1 MITLITGSPG
11 AGKTL
16 YMVSMLAKNKE
27 FEGRRIFVD
36 GIPDLKIDNVE
47 PFPEGCGIH
56 NLHEWVKDEDY
67 QGAIFVVDEAQ
78 RFFPPRSGNTKAP
91 ELVEFL
97 HVHRHY
103 AIDLYLIT
111 QMPARIDKNVRDLV
125 GAHYH
130 IQKNRLGGRTKL
142 YWDYCANNPRA
153 EVRNAHA
160 SVYKMDKSVFNLYRS
175 AVEHTK
181 IKQPKT
187 RWLWGLPLAV
197 VVAVFSA
204 MSAFNQLF
212 GAGGVAPVSKVE
224 KVQEKAGNVQE
235 LPVVDLGDARSSA
248 ISGAAEKV
256 GNDVRNA
263 VAGERGLSPEM
274 FVPAIPEMVESK
286 PIYDQVRQVKQY
298 EYATAC
304 ISGKSGCSCYTDQGT
319 KVKEISNKLCL
330 EYVKDGLPFNPY
342 REPRQDNAVRSAPSV
357 ADGGG
362 GGQVYALSGHDKL
375 TLLPDYSK
383 GPSAQ

>member
-1 MITLITGSPG
+1 M
-11 AGKTL
+11 
-16 YMVSMLAKNKE
+16 
-27 FEGRRIFVD
+27 
-36 GIPDLKIDNVE
+36 
-47 PFPEGCGIH
+47 
-56 NLHEWVKDEDY
+56 
-67 QGAIFVVDEAQ
+67 
-78 RFFPPRSGNTKAP
+78 
-91 ELVEFL
+91 
-97 HVHRHY
+97 HRHY

-130 IQKNRLGGRTKL
+130 IQKNRLGGRSKL

-197 VVAVFSA
+197 VVAVFSS
-204 MSAFNQLF
+204 MSAFQQLF

-224 KVQEKAGNVQE
+224 KVQEKAGNMHE
-235 LPVVDLGDARSSA
+235 LSAVDLGDARSAA
-248 ISGAAEKV
+248 ISDAAGKV

-274 FVPAIPEMVESK
+274 FVPAISEMVESK
-286 PIYDQVRQVKQY
+286 PIYDQVRQVRQY

-342 REPRQDNAVRSAPSV
+342 REPRQDNPVQSAPSV

-362 GGQVYALSGHDKL
+362 GGQGYALSGHDKL
-375 TLLPDYSK
+375 TLMPDYTK

>member
-130 IQKNRLGGRTKL
+130 IQKNRLGGRSKL

-197 VVAVFSA
+197 VVAVFSS
-204 MSAFNQLF
+204 MSAFQQLF
-212 GAGGVAPVSKVE
+212 GEGGVAPVSKVE
-224 KVQEKAGNVQE
+224 KVQEKAGNMQE
-235 LPVVDLGDARSSA
+235 LPAVDLGDARSAA
-248 ISGAAEKV
+248 ISDAAGKV

-274 FVPAIPEMVESK
+274 FVPAISEMVESK

-298 EYATAC
+298 EYATRPVSA
-304 ISGKSGCSCYTDQGT
+304 
-319 KVKEISNKLCL
+319 VKA
-330 EYVKDGLPFNPY
+330 
-342 REPRQDNAVRSAPSV
+342 AVV
-357 ADGGG
+357 AIRIRGRR
-362 GGQVYALSGHDKL
+362 LKR
-375 TLLPDYSK
+375 
-383 GPSAQ
+383 

>member
-36 GIPDLKIDNVE
+36 GIPDLKIENVE

-56 NLHEWVKDEDY
+56 NLHEWIKDEDY

-78 RFFPPRSGNTKAP
+78 RFFPPRSSNSKAP

-130 IQKNRLGGRTKL
+130 IQKNRLGGRSKL

-160 SVYKMDKSVFNLYRS
+160 SIYKMDKSVFNLYKS

-187 RWLWGLPLAV
+187 RWLWGVPLAV

-204 MSAFNQLF
+204 ISAFNQLF

-224 KVQEKAGNVQE
+224 KVQEKVHEKAGNMQE
-235 LPVVDLGDARSSA
+235 LPAVDLGDARSAA
-248 ISGAAEKV
+248 ISHAA
-256 GNDVRNA
+256 G
-263 VAGERGLSPEM
+263 
-274 FVPAIPEMVESK
+274 
-286 PIYDQVRQVKQY
+286 
-298 EYATAC
+298 
-304 ISGKSGCSCYTDQGT
+304 
-319 KVKEISNKLCL
+319 
-330 EYVKDGLPFNPY
+330 
-342 REPRQDNAVRSAPSV
+342 
-357 ADGGG
+357 
-362 GGQVYALSGHDKL
+362 
-375 TLLPDYSK
+375 
-383 GPSAQ
+383 

>member
-36 GIPDLKIDNVE
+36 GIPDLKIENVE

-78 RFFPPRSGNTKAP
+78 RFFPPRSSNSKAP

-111 QMPARIDKNVRDLV
+111 QMPARIDKHVRDLV
-125 GAHYH
+125 GSHYH
-130 IQKNRLGGRTKL
+130 ILKNRLGGRTKL
-142 YWDYCANNPRA
+142 FWDYCVNNPRA
-153 EVRNAHA
+153 EAKNARA
-160 SVYKMDKSVFNLYRS
+160 SVYKMDKSVFNLYKS

-204 MSAFNQLF
+204 ISAFNQLF

-224 KVQEKAGNVQE
+224 KVQEKAGSVQE
-235 LPVVDLGDARSSA
+235 LPAVDLGDARSAA
-248 ISGAAEKV
+248 ISHAAGKV

-286 PIYDQVRQVKQY
+286 PIYDQVRQVRQY

-342 REPRQDNAVRSAPSV
+342 REPRQDNPVRFAPSV
-357 ADGGG
+357 VDGGG